1 MLPLRSDLNHVR
13 AVVFDLDGVL
23 YQEGAPIEGAVHTV
37 EALREADVPFRFL
50 TNTTSK
56 SRGEVLEKLRG
67 FGFPAEAE
75 WIYSPPAAAGDLLR
89 EQEASAYLLVQDRAL
104 PDFADVR
111 RDEEAPDY
119 VVMGDLGDGWTFKK
133 LNRAFR
139 FIQQGAGLIAL
150 GMTRYWQSDG
160 GLQLD
165 VGPFVAA
172 LEYATGCKALVLGK
186 PAQAFF
192 DRIADGLAL
201 PPEQIALVGDDIRT
215 DVGAAMAAGFFGIQV
230 RTGKFR
236 PGDLDGDVTPDLVL
250 DSVRDLLSAGR

>member
-1 MLPLRSDLNHVR
+1 MPPLRAELADCR

-23 YQEGAPIEGAVHTV
+23 YQEDALISGTV
-37 EALREADVPFRFL
+37 QTVRALRKADVPFRFL

-56 SRGEVLEKLRG
+56 SRAEVLDKLRE
-67 FGFPAEAE
+67 FGFPAQAE
-75 WIYSPPAAAGDLLR
+75 WIYSPPATAGDLLR
-89 EQEASAYLLVQDRAL
+89 EQQASAYLLVQDRAL

-111 RDEEAPDY
+111 RDDRAPDY

-133 LNRAFR
+133 LNQAFQ

-150 GMTRYWQSDG
+150 GMTRYWQSGG
-160 GLQLD
+160 GLLLD

-172 LEYATGCKALVLGK
+172 LEYATGQKALVLGK
-186 PAQAFF
+186 PAPAFF
-192 DRIADGLAL
+192 ERIARGLSL

-215 DVGAAMAAGFFGIQV
+215 DVGAAMEAGFLGIQV

-236 PGDLDGDVTPDLVL
+236 PSDLGGDVTPDLVL
-250 DSVRDLLSAGR
+250 DSVADLLASG